1 MRRFDRAASNGH
13 FVPFNPRSGGRSGR
27 GVCMGVMEDKLARMG
42 LRLPPVHPYP
52 SPNRIPCVQVGN
64 ILFLGGHSTARHPL
78 MLGAKNTGK
87 VGTEITEQE
96 AYVAARAVA
105 LQILASIK
113 ARVGDL
119 DRLKRVI
126 RLHGMVNSA
135 PGFERQFAVIDGAS
149 DLFFE
154 LWGPERGAHAR
165 SAVGVAE
172 LPRRSILEIVG
183 EFEIYAERRTI
194 RRASDK

>member
-1 MRRFDRAASNGH
+1 
-13 FVPFNPRSGGRSGR
+13 
-27 GVCMGVMEDKLARMG
+27 MGVIESKLARMG
-42 LRLPPVHPYP
+42 LALPPVHPYP
-52 SPNRIPCVQVGN
+52 SPNRIPCVQVGD

-87 VGTEITEQE
+87 VGLEVTEEQ
-96 AYVAARAVA
+96 AKTAARAVA

-113 ARVGDL
+113 AQIGDL

-149 DLFFE
+149 DLFYE
-154 LWGPERGAHAR
+154 LFGPQRGAHAR

-183 EFEIYAERRTI
+183 EFELYPQRRI
-194 RRASDK
+194 RKKRGRGK

>member
-1 MRRFDRAASNGH
+1 MAGIE
-13 FVPFNPRSGGRSGR
+13 G
-27 GVCMGVMEDKLARMG
+27 KLEKMG

-52 SPNRIPCVQVGN
+52 SKNRIPCVLVGSV
-64 ILFLGGHSTARHPL
+64 LFLGGHSTARHPL

-87 VGTEITEQE
+87 VGSEVTEQE
-96 AYVAARAVA
+96 AAVAARAVA
-105 LQILASIK
+105 LQMLASIK
-113 ARVGDL
+113 ALIGDL
-119 DRLKRVI
+119 DRVKRVI

-149 DLFFE
+149 DLLVE
-154 LWGPERGAHAR
+154 LWGAERGAHAR

-183 EFEIYAERRTI
+183 EFEILPERRTT
-194 RRASDK
+194 RKTA

>member
-1 MRRFDRAASNGH
+1 
-13 FVPFNPRSGGRSGR
+13 
-27 GVCMGVMEDKLARMG
+27 MGVMEDKLARMG

>member
-1 MRRFDRAASNGH
+1 MNAIEG
-13 FVPFNPRSGGRSGR
+13 
-27 GVCMGVMEDKLARMG
+27 KLAKMG

-64 ILFLGGHSTARHPL
+64 VLYLGGHSTARHPL

-87 VGTEITEQE
+87 VGTEVSEQE
-96 AYVAARAVA
+96 AYVAARSVA

-113 ARVGDL
+113 AQVGDL
-119 DRLKRVI
+119 DLVKRVI

-135 PGFERQFAVIDGAS
+135 PGFEKQYAVIDGAS

-183 EFEIYAERRTI
+183 EFELYPERRVM
-194 RRASDK
+194 RRGTGK

>member
-1 MRRFDRAASNGH
+1 MSAI
-13 FVPFNPRSGGRSGR
+13 
-27 GVCMGVMEDKLARMG
+27 EDKLAKMG
-42 LRLPPVHPYP
+42 LSLPPVHPYP
-52 SPNRIPCVQVGN
+52 NPNRIPCVQGGN
-64 ILFLGGHSTARHPL
+64 VLFLGGHSTARHPL

-87 VGTEITEQE
+87 VGLEVTEQE
-96 AYVAARAVA
+96 AQLAARAVA

-113 ARVGDL
+113 AHTGDL
-119 DRLKRVI
+119 DRVKRVV

-149 DLFFE
+149 DLFYE

-183 EFEIYAERRTI
+183 EFELH
-194 RRASDK
+194 

>member
-1 MRRFDRAASNGH
+1 
-13 FVPFNPRSGGRSGR
+13 
-27 GVCMGVMEDKLARMG
+27 MGTTESKLAKMG

-64 ILFLGGHSTARHPL
+64 VVFLGGHSTARHPL
-78 MLGAKNTGK
+78 LLGAKNTGK

-96 AYVAARAVA
+96 AFIAARAVA
-105 LQILASIK
+105 LQILASLK
-113 ARVGDL
+113 ALVGDL
-119 DRLKRVI
+119 DRVKRVI

-165 SAVGVAE
+165 SAIGVAE

-183 EFEIYAERRTI
+183 EFELYPERRSG
-194 RRASDK
+194 RRASEK

>member
-1 MRRFDRAASNGH
+1 
-13 FVPFNPRSGGRSGR
+13 
-27 GVCMGVMEDKLARMG
+27 MGVIESKLAKMG
-42 LRLPPVHPYP
+42 LALPPVHPYP

-78 MLGAKNTGK
+78 MLGAKNAGK
-87 VGTEITEQE
+87 VGLEVTEEQ
-96 AYVAARAVA
+96 AKTAARAVA

-113 ARVGDL
+113 AQIGDL
-119 DRLKRVI
+119 DRVKRVI

-149 DLFFE
+149 DLFYE
-154 LWGPERGAHAR
+154 LFGPERGAHAR

-183 EFEIYAERRTI
+183 EFELYPGRRTG
-194 RRASDK
+194 KKGGGK

>member
-1 MRRFDRAASNGH
+1 MKKKAGAIEG
-13 FVPFNPRSGGRSGR
+13 
-27 GVCMGVMEDKLARMG
+27 KLAKMG
-42 LRLPPVHPYP
+42 LSLPPVHPYP

-64 ILFLGGHSTARHPL
+64 IVFLGGHSTARHPL

-87 VGTEITEQE
+87 VGSEVTEQE
-96 AYVAARAVA
+96 AAVAARAVA
-105 LQILASIK
+105 LQILATLK
-113 ARVGDL
+113 AHLGDL
-119 DRLKRVI
+119 DRVKRVV

-149 DLFFE
+149 DLFYE

-172 LPRRSILEIVG
+172 LPRRSVLEIVG
-183 EFEIYAERRTI
+183 EFEIHPG
-194 RRASDK
+194 RRAARK

>member
-1 MRRFDRAASNGH
+1 MAGIE
-13 FVPFNPRSGGRSGR
+13 G
-27 GVCMGVMEDKLARMG
+27 KLEKMG

-52 SPNRIPCVQVGN
+52 SKNRIPCVLVGN
-64 ILFLGGHSTARHPL
+64 VLFLGGHSTARHPL

-87 VGTEITEQE
+87 VGSEITEQE
-96 AYVAARAVA
+96 ACVAARAVA
-105 LQILASIK
+105 LQMLASIK
-113 ARVGDL
+113 ALIGDL
-119 DRLKRVI
+119 DRIKRVI

-149 DLFFE
+149 DLFVE
-154 LWGPERGAHAR
+154 LLGPERGAHAR

-183 EFEIYAERRTI
+183 EFEILPERRAV
-194 RRASDK
+194 RKPA

>member
-1 MRRFDRAASNGH
+1 MA
-13 FVPFNPRSGGRSGR
+13 
-27 GVCMGVMEDKLARMG
+27 VMEEKLAKMG

-52 SPNRIPCVQVGN
+52 SPNRIPCVQVGT

-78 MLGAKNTGK
+78 LLGAKNTGK
-87 VGTEITEQE
+87 VGLEVTEQE

-113 ARVGDL
+113 AHAGDL
-119 DRLKRVI
+119 DRVKRVI

-183 EFEIYAERRTI
+183 EFELHP
-194 RRASDK
+194 

>member
-1 MRRFDRAASNGH
+1 
-13 FVPFNPRSGGRSGR
+13 
-27 GVCMGVMEDKLARMG
+27 MGMIEDKLAKMG
-42 LRLPPVHPYP
+42 LALPPVHPYP
-52 SPNRIPCVQVGN
+52 SPNRIPCVQAGD

-87 VGTEITEQE
+87 VGSEVTEQE
-96 AYVAARAVA
+96 ARLAARAVA
-105 LQILASIK
+105 LQILATLK
-113 ARVGDL
+113 AHLGDL
-119 DRLKRVI
+119 DRVKRVI

-149 DLFFE
+149 DLFYE

-172 LPRRSILEIVG
+172 LPRRSVLEIVG
-183 EFEIYAERRTI
+183 EFEIYPERRAG
-194 RRASDK
+194 RKPKVKE

>member
-1 MRRFDRAASNGH
+1 
-13 FVPFNPRSGGRSGR
+13 
-27 GVCMGVMEDKLARMG
+27 MGSIERKLAKMG
-42 LRLPPVHPYP
+42 LKLPPVHPYP

-87 VGTEITEQE
+87 VGSEVTEQE
-96 AYVAARAVA
+96 AAVAARAVA
-105 LQILASIK
+105 LQILATLK
-113 ARVGDL
+113 AHLKDL
-119 DRLKRVI
+119 DRVKRVV

-149 DLFFE
+149 DLFYE

-183 EFEIYAERRTI
+183 EFEIGPERRPK
-194 RRASDK
+194 RKSRVKR

>member
-1 MRRFDRAASNGH
+1 MRHIES
-13 FVPFNPRSGGRSGR
+13 
-27 GVCMGVMEDKLARMG
+27 KLAKMG
-42 LRLPPVHPYP
+42 LALPPVHPYP
-52 SPNRIPCVQVGN
+52 SPNRIPCVQVGD

-87 VGTEITEQE
+87 VGSEVTEEE
-96 AYVAARAVA
+96 ARIAARAVA
-105 LQILASIK
+105 LQILATLK
-113 ARVGDL
+113 AHLGNL
-119 DRLKRVI
+119 DRVKRVI

-149 DLFFE
+149 DLFYE

-172 LPRRSILEIVG
+172 LPRRSVLEIVG
-183 EFEIYAERRTI
+183 EFEISPKRRG
-194 RRASDK
+194 DD

>member
-1 MRRFDRAASNGH
+1 MK
-13 FVPFNPRSGGRSGR
+13 V
-27 GVCMGVMEDKLARMG
+27 EQKLARMG
-42 LRLPPVHPYP
+42 LTLPPVHPYP
-52 SPNRIPCVQVGN
+52 SPNRIPCVQVGE

-87 VGTEITEQE
+87 VGSEVTEEE
-96 AYVAARAVA
+96 ARVAARAVA
-105 LQILASIK
+105 LQILSTLK
-113 ARVGDL
+113 AHLGDL
-119 DRLKRVI
+119 DRVKRVI

-149 DLFFE
+149 DLFYE

-172 LPRRSILEIVG
+172 LPRRSVLEIVG
-183 EFEIYAERRTI
+183 EFEIYPERRAN
-194 RRASDK
+194 RKKRDG

>member
-1 MRRFDRAASNGH
+1 M
-13 FVPFNPRSGGRSGR
+13 GGIES
-27 GVCMGVMEDKLARMG
+27 KLAKMG

-52 SPNRIPCVQVGN
+52 SPNRIPCVQVGSV
-64 ILFLGGHSTARHPL
+64 LFLGGHSTARHPL
-78 MLGAKNTGK
+78 MLGAKNVGK
-87 VGTEITEQE
+87 VGSEVTEQE

-113 ARVGDL
+113 AQIGDL
-119 DRLKRVI
+119 DLVKRVV

-165 SAVGVAE
+165 SAIGVAE

-183 EFEIYAERRTI
+183 EFEINPERRAG
-194 RRASDK
+194 RKSA

>member
-1 MRRFDRAASNGH
+1 MNLIEG
-13 FVPFNPRSGGRSGR
+13 
-27 GVCMGVMEDKLARMG
+27 KLAKLG
-42 LRLPPVHPYP
+42 LRLPPVHAYP
-52 SPNRIPCVQVGN
+52 SPNRIPCVQVGTV
-64 ILFLGGHSTARHPL
+64 LFLGGHSTARHPL

-87 VGTEITEQE
+87 VGLEVTEQE

-113 ARVGDL
+113 AHTGDL
-119 DRLKRVI
+119 DRVKRVI

-135 PGFERQFAVIDGAS
+135 PGFERQFVVIDGAS

-165 SAVGVAE
+165 SAIGVAE
-172 LPRRSILEIVG
+172 LPRRSILEITG
-183 EFEIYAERRTI
+183 EFELYPGRRGA
-194 RRASDK
+194 RRATDT

>member
-1 MRRFDRAASNGH
+1 MAKLPGAI
-13 FVPFNPRSGGRSGR
+13 
-27 GVCMGVMEDKLARMG
+27 EAKLAKLG
-42 LRLPPVHPYP
+42 LALPPVHPYP
-52 SPNRIPCVQVGN
+52 SPNRVPCVQVDN

-78 MLGAKNTGK
+78 MLGAKNVGK
-87 VGTEITEQE
+87 VDSEVTEQE

-105 LQILASIK
+105 LQMLASIK
-113 ARVGDL
+113 VHAGDL
-119 DRLKRVI
+119 DRVKRVI
-126 RLHGMVNSA
+126 RLLGMVNSA

-172 LPRRSILEIVG
+172 LPRRSVLEIVG
-183 EFEIYAERRTI
+183 EFELYP
-194 RRASDK
+194 

>member
-1 MRRFDRAASNGH
+1 
-13 FVPFNPRSGGRSGR
+13 
-27 GVCMGVMEDKLARMG
+27 MGSIETKLAKMG
-42 LRLPPVHPYP
+42 LGLPPVHPYP

-64 ILFLGGHSTARHPL
+64 LVFLGGHSTARHPL

-87 VGTEITEQE
+87 VGSEVTEQE
-96 AYVAARAVA
+96 AAVAARAVA
-105 LQILASIK
+105 LQILATLK
-113 ARVGDL
+113 AHLGDL
-119 DRLKRVI
+119 DRVKRVI

-149 DLFFE
+149 DLFYE
-154 LWGPERGAHAR
+154 LWGAERGAHAR

-183 EFEIYAERRTI
+183 EFEIYP
-194 RRASDK
+194 

>member
-1 MRRFDRAASNGH
+1 
-13 FVPFNPRSGGRSGR
+13 
-27 GVCMGVMEDKLARMG
+27 MGMIEDKLAKMG
-42 LRLPPVHPYP
+42 LALPPVHPYP

-87 VGTEITEQE
+87 VGSEVTEQE
-96 AYVAARAVA
+96 ASVAARAVA
-105 LQILASIK
+105 LQILATLK
-113 ARVGDL
+113 AHLGDL
-119 DRLKRVI
+119 DRVKRVV

-149 DLFFE
+149 DLFYE

-172 LPRRSILEIVG
+172 LPRRSVLEIVG
-183 EFEIYAERRTI
+183 EFEIRPEARGGNKG
-194 RRASDK
+194 RRA